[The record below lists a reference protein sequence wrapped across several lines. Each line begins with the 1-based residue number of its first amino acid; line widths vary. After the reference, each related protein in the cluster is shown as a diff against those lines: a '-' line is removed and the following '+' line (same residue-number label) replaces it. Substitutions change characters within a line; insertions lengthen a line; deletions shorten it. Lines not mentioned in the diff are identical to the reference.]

1 MFEPFYDMQNTPFT
15 RGIPTS
21 VLYKTHQSSE
31 VFSRLEYTARN
42 QLFAVLIGEPGTGKT
57 STLRRL
63 KDELP
68 EAEYMVLYISD
79 SKLTPRSFY
88 NYLLMQ
94 LGCKPVMQ
102 RNTARDLLHK
112 QIEIMRG
119 MRDESPV
126 LLLDDVFSE
135 LDRKRQELLLKAISE
150 CQTFLT
156 CTHLEELVSAGVD
169 RMQVYSVKNGTVN
182 EI

>member
-1 MFEPFYDMQNTPFT
+1 MFELFYEMKHTPFT
-15 RGIPTS
+15 RSIPTTA
-21 VLYKTHQSSE
+21 LHKTRQSAE

-68 EAEYMVLYISD
+68 ETEYMVLYISD

-94 LGCKPVMQ
+94 LGCKPVLQ
-102 RNTARDLLHK
+102 RNTAR
-112 QIEIMRG
+112 
-119 MRDESPV
+119 
-126 LLLDDVFSE
+126 
-135 LDRKRQELLLKAISE
+135 A
-150 CQTFLT
+150 
-156 CTHLEELVSAGVD
+156 
-169 RMQVYSVKNGTVN
+169 
-182 EI
+182 

>member
-1 MFEPFYDMQNTPFT
+1 MFELFYEMKHTPFT

-21 VLYKTHQSSE
+21 VLCKTHQSSE
-31 VFSRLEYTARN
+31 VFSRLKYTVKN

-88 NYLLMQ
+88 NYLLIQ
-94 LGCKPVMQ
+94 LGCKSEFL
-102 RNTARDLLHK
+102 RNTTREDRATLGSDLSASWDFAGSICSLYLK
-112 QIEIMRG
+112 LT
-119 MRDESPV
+119 SPLGGV
-126 LLLDDVFSE
+126 SLFSAD
-135 LDRKRQELLLKAISE
+135 LS
-150 CQTFLT
+150 LT
-156 CTHLEELVSAGVD
+156 KYSACP
-169 RMQVYSVKNGTVN
+169 
-182 EI
+182 

>member
-1 MFEPFYDMQNTPFT
+1 MFEMFYGMQHTPFT

-21 VLYKTHQSSE
+21 ALHKTRQSAE

-63 KDELP
+63 KAELP
-68 EAEYMVLYISD
+68 GMEYMVLYIAD

-88 NYLLMQ
+88 NYLLIQ
-94 LGCKPVMQ
+94 LGCKPVLQ
-102 RNTARDLLHK
+102 RTAARDLLHK

-119 MRDESPV
+119 MQSRKVVFIVDEAH
-126 LLLDDVFSE
+126 LLDKE
-135 LDRKRQELLLKAISE
+135 M
-150 CQTFLT
+150 
-156 CTHLEELVSAGVD
+156 LEGASF
-169 RMQVYSVKNGTVN
+169 Y
-182 EI
+182 